1 MVNLKYSIKRI
12 RKLLSSFRWT
22 YFRLSGKIRL
32 SMAFDITISS
42 DTGMPLNIRVPQKYI
57 QHMGDHA
64 HHASASIMQ
73 AILRSQAAAHTKGPE
88 AHARQR
94 EVSS

>member
-12 RKLLSSFRWT
+12 CKLVSSFRWT
-22 YFRLSGKIRL
+22 YFRLSGKTRV
-32 SMAFDITISS
+32 SMAFDIMTSS
-42 DTGMPLNIRVPQKYI
+42 DTGMPLHIRLPQKYI
-57 QHMGDHA
+57 QHVGNHV
-64 HHASASIMQ
+64 HHASARIMQ
-73 AILRSQAAAHTKGPE
+73 AILRSQAAAHAEGSE